1 MKPNRSNN
9 KYWRL
14 DCGEHHLHFI
24 RKFNHFEYEMDLE
37 DYISELENNKKIN
50 AYAIFI
56 SALFLGC
63 AASLAVL
70 VLLDVIK

>member
-1 MKPNRSNN
+1 MKPNRSDN

-24 RKFNHFEYEMDLE
+24 HKFNNFEYEMDLE

-50 AYAIFI
+50 AYAIFM
-56 SALFLGC
+56 SALFLGFVL
-63 AASLAVL
+63 SLAVL
-70 VLLDVIK
+70 VLLG